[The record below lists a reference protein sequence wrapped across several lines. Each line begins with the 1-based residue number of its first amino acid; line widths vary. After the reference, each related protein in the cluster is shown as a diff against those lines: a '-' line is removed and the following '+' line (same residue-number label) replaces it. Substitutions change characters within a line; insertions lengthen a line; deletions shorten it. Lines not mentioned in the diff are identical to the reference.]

1 MNTIAIND
9 THAPR
14 RQALS
19 MKAIL
24 AIGFLAAFT
33 ILLIWRASVLET
45 RLIRESEEP
54 ALIDKPAPEFSAATL
69 DGQTVSLADFRG
81 QKNVVVSFWASWCGP
96 CKLEMPALIKFYKTN
111 HNPSSDFEILAISID
126 EDTKDAT
133 GFAAAQKLNF
143 PVLLDPKQR
152 VAKAYEVEGI
162 PTLFVIDKTGKIIYG
177 HQGFDMSMEY
187 QLTREL
193 GIKQKKP
200 AEGASDG
207 DASH

>member
-1 MNTIAIND
+1 M
-9 THAPR
+9 
-14 RQALS
+14 
-19 MKAIL
+19 
-24 AIGFLAAFT
+24 
-33 ILLIWRASVLET
+33 V
-45 RLIRESEEP
+45 
-54 ALIDKPAPEFSAATL
+54 DKPAPEFSAVTL
-69 DGQTVSLADFRG
+69 DGQTVSLSSFRG

-96 CKLEMPALIKFYKTN
+96 CKLEMPSLIKFYKTN

-133 GFAAAQKLNF
+133 DFAAARKLNF

-162 PTLFVIDKTGKIIYG
+162 PTIYVIDKNGKIIYG

-187 QLTREL
+187 QLAREL

>member
-1 MNTIAIND
+1 
-9 THAPR
+9 
-14 RQALS
+14 

-33 ILLIWRASVLET
+33 ILLVWRASVLET

-54 ALIDKPAPEFSAATL
+54 ALVDKPAPEFSVATM

-81 QKNVVVSFWASWCGP
+81 RKNVVVSFWASWCGP

-111 HNPSSDFEILAISID
+111 HTPSSDFEILAISID

-133 GFAAAQKLNF
+133 AFAAAQKLSF

-152 VAKAYEVEGI
+152 VAKAYEVEAI
-162 PTLFVIDKTGKIIYG
+162 PTIYVIDKNGKIIYG
-177 HQGFDMSMEY
+177 HQGLDMSMEY
-187 QLTREL
+187 QLAREL
-193 GIKQKKP
+193 KIKQKKP

>member
-1 MNTIAIND
+1 MDTLTLND

-14 RQALS
+14 RRALS

-54 ALIDKPAPEFSAATL
+54 ALIDKPAPDFSASTL
-69 DGQTVSLADFRG
+69 DGKTVSLADFRG

-96 CKLEMPALIKFYKTN
+96 CKLEMPALTGFYKTN

-126 EDTKDAT
+126 EDTKDAAD
-133 GFAAAQKLNF
+133 FAAAQKLNF

-177 HQGFDMSMEY
+177 HQGFDMAMEY
-187 QLTREL
+187 QLAREL

>member
-1 MNTIAIND
+1 MEATTLND
-9 THAPR
+9 IPAPER
-14 RQALS
+14 RVLS
-19 MKAIL
+19 IKAIL

-33 ILLIWRASVLET
+33 ILLVWRASLLET

-54 ALIDKPAPEFSAATL
+54 ALVDKPAPEFSAVTL
-69 DGQTVSLADFRG
+69 DGQTVSLSSFRG

-96 CKLEMPALIKFYKTN
+96 CKLEMPSLIKFYKTN

-133 GFAAAQKLNF
+133 DFAAARKLNF

-162 PTLFVIDKTGKIIYG
+162 PTMYVIDKSGKIIYG

-187 QLTREL
+187 QLAREL
-193 GIKQKKP
+193 GIKPKKS

>member
-1 MNTIAIND
+1 MDTITLND
-9 THAPR
+9 TQAPVR
-14 RQALS
+14 RELS
-19 MKAIL
+19 TKVIL
-24 AIGFLAAFT
+24 AIGFLAALT

-54 ALIDKPAPEFSAATL
+54 ALIDKPAPDFSASTL
-69 DGQTVSLADFRG
+69 DGQTVSLADFHG

-96 CKLEMPALIKFYKTN
+96 CKLEMPAMIKFYKAN
-111 HNPSSDFEILAISID
+111 HNSSSDFEILAISID

-133 GFAAAQKLNF
+133 DFAAAQKLNF

-162 PTLFVIDKTGKIIYG
+162 PTLFVIDKNGKIIYG
-177 HQGFDMSMEY
+177 HQGFDMAMEY

-207 DASH
+207 DSSH

>member
-1 MNTIAIND
+1 
-9 THAPR
+9 
-14 RQALS
+14 

-24 AIGFLAAFT
+24 AIGLLAAFT
-33 ILLIWRASVLET
+33 ILLVWRASVLET

-54 ALIDKPAPEFSAATL
+54 ALVDKPAPEFSAATL

-126 EDTKDAT
+126 EDTRDAT
-133 GFAAAQKLNF
+133 AFAAAQKLNF

-152 VAKAYEVEGI
+152 VANAYQVEGI
-162 PTLFVIDKTGKIIYG
+162 PTIYVIDKNGKIIYG
-177 HQGFDMSMEY
+177 RQGFDMSMEY
-187 QLTREL
+187 QLAREL
-193 GIKQKKP
+193 RIKQKKP

>member
-1 MNTIAIND
+1 MNTIALND
-9 THAPR
+9 SHAPG

-54 ALIDKPAPEFSAATL
+54 ALIDKPAPDFSASTL
-69 DGQTVSLADFRG
+69 DGQTVSLASFRG

-96 CKLEMPALIKFYKTN
+96 CKLEMPNLIKFYKTN

-126 EDTKDAT
+126 EDTKDAAD
-133 GFAAAQKLNF
+133 FAAAQKLNF

-152 VAKAYEVEGI
+152 VAKSYEVEGI

-177 HQGFDMSMEY
+177 HQGFDMAMEY
-187 QLTREL
+187 QLSREL
-193 GIKQKKP
+193 GIKQKKA

>member
-1 MNTIAIND
+1 
-9 THAPR
+9 
-14 RQALS
+14 

-33 ILLIWRASVLET
+33 ILLVWRASVLET
-45 RLIRESEEP
+45 RLIREREEP
-54 ALIDKPAPEFSAATL
+54 ALVDKPAPEFSAATM

-111 HNPSSDFEILAISID
+111 HNASSDFEILAISID

-133 GFAAAQKLNF
+133 NFAAAQKLNF

-152 VAKAYEVEGI
+152 VADAYQVEGI
-162 PTLFVIDKTGKIIYG
+162 PTIYVIDKNGKIIYG
-177 HQGFDMSMEY
+177 RQGFDMSMEY
-187 QLTREL
+187 QLAREL
-193 GIKQKKP
+193 GIKQKRP

-207 DASH
+207 DPSH